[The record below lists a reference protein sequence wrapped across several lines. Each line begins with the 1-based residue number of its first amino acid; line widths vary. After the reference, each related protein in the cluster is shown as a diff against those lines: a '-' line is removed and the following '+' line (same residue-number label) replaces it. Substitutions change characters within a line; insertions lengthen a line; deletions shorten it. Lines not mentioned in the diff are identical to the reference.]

1 MITIILVDMWKRKG
15 KKRTHKILSNKPRFL
30 SLYPRIIHF

>member
-15 KKRTHKILSNKPRFL
+15 IKRTHKILSNKARFL
-30 SLYPRIIHF
+30 S